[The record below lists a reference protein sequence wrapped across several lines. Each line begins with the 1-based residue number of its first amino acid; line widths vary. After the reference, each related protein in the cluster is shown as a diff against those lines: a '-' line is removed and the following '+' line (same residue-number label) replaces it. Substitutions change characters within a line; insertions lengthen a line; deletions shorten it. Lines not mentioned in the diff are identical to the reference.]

1 MTKLVDFKKPA
12 PWETIQEMAE
22 SFAERVGGEDNELSS
37 SIISAVIMY
46 RYKDGTVSF
55 ECNENASAL
64 DVGMMAA
71 AVHMACIFEMTG
83 MDEDETVH

>member
-1 MTKLVDFKKPA
+1 
-12 PWETIQEMAE
+12 MAE
-22 SFAERVGGEDNELSS
+22 SFAERVGGEDGDLSS
-37 SIISAVIMY
+37 RIHSAVIMY
-46 RYKDGTVSF
+46 RYKDGSVAF

-83 MDEDETVH
+83 MEDNEVLH